1 MAQEDKFDK
10 FKKAAEKNEE
20 EYNQTVKTLAQMEM
34 ENEELKND
42 VRQMGFMVE
51 DLEQKLDS

>member
-1 MAQEDKFDK
+1 MQMAKLEI
-10 FKKAAEKNEE
+10 
-20 EYNQTVKTLAQMEM
+20 

-42 VRQMGFMVE
+42 IRQMGFMVE